1 MRIFVNMSIIDML
14 SWFHRAVLLS
24 LFGSFLFLFAKCVH
38 FHLLTSSLNSL
49 SFHFHFVVFILL
61 TRHRHSCSS
70 CSISTAMGMAI
81 FFCSTFISASP
92 LLNLP
97 AVGIRAEQLLQ
108 HKQSQR
114 SSYLS
119 LLTAFTLNFIYIWA
133 GQPKSPLLPFF
144 NFP

>member
-49 SFHFHFVVFILL
+49 SFHFHFMVFILL

-70 CSISTAMGMAI
+70 CSISTAVGMAI

-97 AVGIRAEQLLQ
+97 AVGIHQSRTAITTQTVSEEQLSFIA
-108 HKQSQR
+108 HCFYSQ
-114 SSYLS
+114 
-119 LLTAFTLNFIYIWA
+119 FHIYMGGA
-133 GQPKSPLLPFF
+133 A
-144 NFP
+144 